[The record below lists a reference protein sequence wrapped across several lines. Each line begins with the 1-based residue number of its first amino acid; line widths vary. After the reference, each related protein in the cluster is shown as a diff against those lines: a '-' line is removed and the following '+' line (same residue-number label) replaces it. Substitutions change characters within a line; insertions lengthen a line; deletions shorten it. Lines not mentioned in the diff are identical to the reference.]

1 MWFIGFGFIVVLL
14 VFYLKYLCVMVL
26 KRKLEGKFEDD
37 KVLVKK
43 LVLFWKIGFL
53 FLMYDLDL

>member
-1 MWFIGFGFIVVLL
+1 
-14 VFYLKYLCVMVL
+14 MVL
-26 KRKLEGKFEDD
+26 KRKIEGKFEDD

-53 FLMYDLDL
+53 FVMYDLDL